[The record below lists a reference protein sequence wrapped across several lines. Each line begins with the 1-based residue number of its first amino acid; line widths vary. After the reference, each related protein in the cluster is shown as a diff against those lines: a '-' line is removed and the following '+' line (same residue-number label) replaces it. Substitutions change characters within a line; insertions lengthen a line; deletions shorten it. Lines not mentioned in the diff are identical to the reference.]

1 MTMDA
6 HSNSRAGGGPGTTPK
21 RYGPTILRAVTA
33 VACLAFVCLAIA
45 TLTATPRRT
54 EVTTGSLGTGCSYT
68 LDRSGRLTIYPTD
81 GRSGEMVRICDIWP
95 RDSAYWD
102 DVRSVAVEGHVMAP
116 ADSSGLFE
124 DLRAME
130 SLDLSGLDTSQVTDM
145 KFMFSGC
152 SSLTALDLSG
162 LDTSKVTDMKFMFF
176 GCSALSS
183 LDLSG
188 LDTSKVTDM
197 GAMFVSCSS
206 LSSLDLSR
214 LDTSQVTEEVEI
226 GRASCRERV

>member
-130 SLDLSGLDTSQVTDM
+130 SLDP
-145 KFMFSGC
+145 
-152 SSLTALDLSG
+152 
-162 LDTSKVTDMKFMFF
+162 SK
-176 GCSALSS
+176 
-183 LDLSG
+183 
-188 LDTSKVTDM
+188 
-197 GAMFVSCSS
+197 
-206 LSSLDLSR
+206 
-214 LDTSQVTEEVEI
+214 I